1 MEWNGMEFIDGRVRV
16 QGEEMD
22 ELRRTEERE
31 GQEGEGEGEGEGE
44 DRSASPFF
52 TLSPLH
58 TEKTKER
65 KKKVKNQKTETPAY
79 EIPSRLPSLDDVQ

>member
-31 GQEGEGEGEGEGE
+31 GQEGEGEGEGE

-58 TEKTKER
+58 TEK
-65 KKKVKNQKTETPAY
+65 KNRIEESENPENRNT
-79 EIPSRLPSLDDVQ
+79 RV